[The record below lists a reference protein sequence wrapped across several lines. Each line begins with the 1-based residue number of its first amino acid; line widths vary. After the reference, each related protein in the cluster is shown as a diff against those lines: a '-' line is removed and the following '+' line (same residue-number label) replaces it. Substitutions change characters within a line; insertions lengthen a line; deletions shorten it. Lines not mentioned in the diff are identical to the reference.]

1 MTNITLSPYT
11 LARLR
16 AFDTPTVCNVIE
28 LYNIRPKNEGFM
40 DSRIRACFPDL
51 PPMIGF
57 AMTATFRASAP
68 APSDAYSSLEDQI
81 DMFAGLPAP
90 PVIVFEDLD
99 VPSSAATFG
108 EIMCTTYQAFGAEG
122 LITSGAGRDLEQIRK
137 LNFPVFT
144 NGTICSHGYCHI
156 PTTQVPVTVGGLTV
170 NPGDLLH
177 GDCNGVTTI
186 PYEIASEVG
195 DACERFLQAEAVIL
209 EYLASERLTP
219 EGLREATGECHRMID
234 ALKSDIASK
243 RGA

>member
-99 VPSSAATFG
+99 VPSAAATFG

-122 LITSGAGRDLEQIRK
+122 LITSGAGRDLEQVRK

-144 NGTICSHGYCHI
+144 NGAICSHGYCHI
-156 PTTQVPVTVGGLTV
+156 PTTQVPVTVGGLMV

-243 RGA
+243 RNA